1 MVCKLIH
8 EVAISIKEL
17 QKVNFSDNLHLRMF
31 WYHANEMTEI
41 KGGSRDPDAVC
52 LGLIVK
58 RHRMQRGWSLQQLG
72 AAIDV
77 HPTHV
82 GVIERGGNL
91 PGLKTLLKLA
101 QVLGVD
107 PGDMLREMLANR
119 EQFRPRATP
128 QE

>member
-1 MVCKLIH
+1 MVHKLVY
-8 EVAISIKEL
+8 EVAILINEL
-17 QKVNFSDNLHLRMF
+17 QHVDFSADLHPRMF
-31 WYHANEMTEI
+31 RYDTNEMTEI

-72 AAIDV
+72 AAIGI

-91 PGLKTLLKLA
+91 PGLKTLLALA
-101 QVLGVD
+101 QVFGVD
-107 PGDMLREMLANR
+107 PGEMLREMLVNR
-119 EQFRPRATP
+119 EQFRPRPTP
-128 QE
+128 Q